1 MTPTAEERYEA
12 ACKAALATSPHKY
25 YDTLDKVMIATIR
38 QAYEDGKR
46 DEREACALTA
56 EAQYEDAPSTTYDNG
71 GTTDGWH
78 LACDSIATANRA
90 RTQSEPSK

>member
-1 MTPTAEERYEA
+1 MTPTAEERT
-12 ACKAALATSPHKY
+12 ATAFAIWRDGK
-25 YDTLDKVMIATIR
+25 DDLRAVVADAIR
-38 QAYEDGKR
+38 LAYEDGKL

-78 LACDSIATANRA
+78 LACDSIATAIRA